1 MSRSISASGP
11 IFSIARAL
19 SLLVAGAAAVSAP
32 LTAQTPTR
40 SRDDPAALFT
50 RIPSLSADDA
60 DHRPGWIGP
69 LASAVVPGSGQL
81 MSGAPRGAIYLVAEV
96 FLITKY
102 ANSRSEAH
110 REQDRYLDLAF
121 EVARS
126 AFAPS
131 QRDTAFE
138 YFEQMTKF
146 VESGPFDVDPG
157 PGFAPPT
164 DEQTFNGTQWR
175 LARETFFG
183 DPDSPPDPSSPEY
196 QQAIQF
202 YRSRAI
208 GPDYRWSW
216 RDNPLEYDTFRQAIR
231 KSDDA
236 FQRSTVQIGLVLA
249 NHLISTIDA
258 FISERLS
265 ASGHR
270 THLKTVLTQKAG
282 PLGGPSVTWTVN
294 VEF

>member
-60 DHRPGWIGP
+60 DHRPGWIRP

-146 VESGPFDVDPG
+146 VESGPFDVDPTSKRSTG
-157 PGFAPPT
+157 PSGGLP
-164 DEQTFNGTQWR
+164 
-175 LARETFFG
+175 ARRSLEILILPRIPRHRNT
-183 DPDSPPDPSSPEY
+183 SRPSSSTEVVLSA
-196 QQAIQF
+196 QT
-202 YRSRAI
+202 I
-208 GPDYRWSW
+208 GGHGVTTRLSTTPSGRQSAKATMPFREARFKSGWCW
-216 RDNPLEYDTFRQAIR
+216 RIT
-231 KSDDA
+231 SSV
-236 FQRSTVQIGLVLA
+236 RSTRSFRSGFQPV
-249 NHLISTIDA
+249 DA
-258 FISERLS
+258 ER
-265 ASGHR
+265 
-270 THLKTVLTQKAG
+270 T
-282 PLGGPSVTWTVN
+282 
-294 VEF
+294 